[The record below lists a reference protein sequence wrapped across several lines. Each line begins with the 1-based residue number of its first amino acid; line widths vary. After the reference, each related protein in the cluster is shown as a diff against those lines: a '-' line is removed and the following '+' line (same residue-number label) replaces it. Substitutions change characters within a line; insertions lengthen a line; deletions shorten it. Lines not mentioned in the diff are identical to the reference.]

1 MTAAEAEKK
10 RRPKDRRQQILLNA
24 RSQFAQLGYHNVT
37 MASIAEAVDIS
48 PGALYRHFSNKSV
61 LLEAAVASSFDDVAP
76 VRTSSESI
84 AEMLAVNCMIA
95 VRFRETGLLW
105 SREARNL
112 PPEAHKA
119 LRERLRE
126 SNDIYAGLILAAR
139 PDLSAADA
147 EILAWAILSIL
158 SSPGHHSVEL
168 PTTEFANVLA
178 ASGLEVVRADIRTTG
193 LTVETLPSSLEPASQ
208 RERLLS
214 SAIALFGLKGYQ
226 ATGMNDIGAAAGVS
240 GPSLYSYFDSKS
252 DLLNA
257 AIERG
262 THALW
267 IALHTALRHNT
278 THDDALM
285 DVVRS
290 YVLMTE
296 ENVNLTSLLFA
307 EPALL
312 APDAQRSQRE
322 YVAEWVALLRGARP
336 QLAEGTARVL
346 VHAALGVIHD
356 LMRTPHLAATERFS
370 SKVIIVASAV
380 LRSGD

>member
-24 RSQFAQLGYHNVT
+24 RSQFAQLGYHQVT
-37 MASIAEAVDIS
+37 MASIAEAVDLS
-48 PGALYRHFSNKSV
+48 PGALYRHFANKSV
-61 LLEAAVASSFDDVAP
+61 LLEAAVASSFDDVTP
-76 VRTSSESI
+76 VETSSGSI
-84 AEMLAVNCMIA
+84 AEMIAANCVIA
-95 VRFRETGLLW
+95 VRFRETGVLW

-112 PPEAHKA
+112 PPKAHA
-119 LRERLRE
+119 QLRERLRA
-126 SNDIYAGLILAAR
+126 SNNVYAGLILAAR
-139 PDLSAADA
+139 PDVSSVDA

-168 PTTEFANVLA
+168 PPKEFADVLA
-178 ASGLEVVRADIRTTG
+178 ASGLAVVQADIRQEG
-193 LTVETLPSSLEPASQ
+193 SNAGVASSTLQPASQ
-208 RERLLS
+208 REHLLS
-214 SAIALFGLKGYQ
+214 TAIALFGVKGYQ
-226 ATGMNDIGAAAGVS
+226 ATGMNDIGAAAGVT

-278 THDDALM
+278 THDDALL

-307 EPALL
+307 EPVLL
-312 APDAQRSQRE
+312 TPEAQSSQRE
-322 YVAEWVALLRGARP
+322 YVAEWVALLRGSRP
-336 QLAEGTARVL
+336 QLAEGPARVL

-356 LMRTPHLAATERFS
+356 LMRTPHLAATEGFS
-370 SKVIIVASAV
+370 SKVVTVVGAI
-380 LRSGD
+380 LHSGI